1 MSDARPIYGLMAEF
15 DGPNELVHAAE
26 KAYHAGYR
34 KMDGYSPYPIEEL
47 AEAMGV
53 HRTILPVLVLL
64 AGILGLVGG
73 FGLATWTSAIDY
85 PINVGGRPPI
95 SVPSFIPVAFETTVL
110 LAALTAVFGM
120 IALNGLPQPYHPVF
134 NVPQFAHASRDS
146 FFLCIEATD
155 PKFDR
160 DGTRKFLER
169 LQPRSVAEV
178 EP

>member
-64 AGILGLVGG
+64 AGILGLIGG

>member
-1 MSDARPIYGLMAEF
+1 MSDARPIYGIMAEF

-26 KAYHAGYR
+26 KAHHAGYR

-53 HRTILPVLVLL
+53 HRTILPALVLL
-64 AGILGLVGG
+64 AGVAGLIGG
-73 FGLATWTSAIDY
+73 FGLASWTSAIDY
-85 PINVGGRPPI
+85 PINVGGRPLV

-120 IALNGLPQPYHPVF
+120 IALNGLPQLYHPVF

-146 FFLCIEATD
+146 FFLCIEAAD
-155 PKFDR
+155 SKFDR
-160 DGTRKFLER
+160 EGTRKFLER
-169 LQPRSVAEV
+169 LHPRSLAEV
-178 EP
+178 ES

>member
-1 MSDARPIYGLMAEF
+1 MSDPRSVYGIMAEF
-15 DGPNELVHAAE
+15 DGPNELVEAAE
-26 KAYHAGYR
+26 KAHHAGYR
-34 KMDGYSPYPIEEL
+34 KMDAYSPYPIEEL
-47 AEAMGV
+47 AEAIGV
-53 HRTILPVLVLL
+53 HRTILPTLVLL
-64 AGILGLVGG
+64 AGVIGLIGG
-73 FGLATWTSAIDY
+73 FGLACWTSAVDY

-146 FFLCIEATD
+146 FFLCIEAAD
-155 PKFDR
+155 PMFDR
-160 DGTRKFLER
+160 EATRKFLER
-169 LQPRSVAEV
+169 LHPRSLAEV

>member
-1 MSDARPIYGLMAEF
+1 MSDAQEIYGIMAEF

-26 KAYHAGYR
+26 EAYRAGYR

-47 AEAMGV
+47 AEAIGV
-53 HRTILPVLVLL
+53 HHTILPALVLI
-64 AGILGLVGG
+64 AGVCGLIGG
-73 FGLATWTSAIDY
+73 FGLASWASAVAY
-85 PINVGGRPPI
+85 PINVGGRPLI
-95 SVPSFIPVAFETTVL
+95 SVPSFIPVTFETTVL

-146 FFLCIEATD
+146 FFLCIEAAD
-155 PKFDR
+155 PLFDPQE
-160 DGTRKFLER
+160 TRKFLER
-169 LQPRSVAEV
+169 LHPRSLAEV